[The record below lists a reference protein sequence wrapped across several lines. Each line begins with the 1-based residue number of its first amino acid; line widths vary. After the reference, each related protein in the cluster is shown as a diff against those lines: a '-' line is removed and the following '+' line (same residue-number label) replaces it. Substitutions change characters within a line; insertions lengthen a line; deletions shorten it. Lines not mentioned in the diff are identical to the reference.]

1 MEEWGILDKILFS
14 DSRVE
19 GEEKRK
25 NRNSRSKPIKLW
37 TFFNMK
43 RESLLILRSR
53 RRRRVLKIS
62 SVRNFNVYR
71 NNIAIIWR
79 NATKMPV

>member
-1 MEEWGILDKILFS
+1 MK
-14 DSRVE
+14 
-19 GEEKRK
+19 KRERAE
-25 NRNSRSKPIKLW
+25 NQELNQSNSEHFLV
-37 TFFNMK
+37 NMK

-71 NNIAIIWR
+71 NNIAIMWR

>member
-1 MEEWGILDKILFS
+1 MK
-14 DSRVE
+14 
-19 GEEKRK
+19 KRERAEIQDL
-25 NRNSRSKPIKLW
+25 NQSNSEHFLV
-37 TFFNMK
+37 NMK

-62 SVRNFNVYR
+62 SVRNFNVYS
-71 NNIAIIWR
+71 NDIAIMWR

>member
-1 MEEWGILDKILFS
+1 MK
-14 DSRVE
+14 
-19 GEEKRK
+19 KRERAE
-25 NRNSRSKPIKLW
+25 NQELNPSNSEHFLV
-37 TFFNMK
+37 NMK